1 MTKEKNQNDTQQEIV
16 YNSIAYPIVESVLE
30 GYNGTLF
37 KYGYTDTE
45 KSQSISGQDEP
56 ISERGIIPKSFKH
69 IFRSIKGTSNT
80 QFLVYASFIEI
91 YNQQIRDLLSNNSKQ
106 FQLRQKLET
115 VDLAG
120 SENQS
125 KIQAMGS
132 RLKEA
137 VHINLSFTTLG
148 NVISSLIDPKAAY
161 PYRDS
166 KLARILQDSLGGHQ
180 NCNEMNIDPADYNCD
195 ETISTLRHAHR
206 VKYIQNS
213 AKIKEDLK
221 QALIRKF
228 QDEICSQKQ
237 QLSGF
242 LESGRDISQNGEVKP
257 NNENE
262 VKKIQ
267 EDKQLQVKE
276 KQQLIQQFQENQQKQ
291 QQQNQ
296 QQQKLLD
303 QLYKMQHKIIYRE
316 ETFKRDLE
324 NERQLNKQLQQ
335 VKERDSQTTLQ
346 IQQNEDFMQEMN
358 KKYRNQVE
366 EKLEKQ
372 KKIDNLFLR
381 LNKFNKFFKFK
392 KITRRQFQEE
402 QQNWVFP
409 IQDLTYKCIR
419 KSSESQVSLKEIQSK
434 ELEQDQNIYFVC
446 KEEGLIREVIC
457 GYEIEA
463 LYLNTDSFLN
473 FRVKRLEFNITYN
486 CLILVQE
493 NLKVQIIL
501 LTVLNS
507 HLKDELQ

>member
-242 LESGRDISQNGEVKP
+242 LESGRDIKK

-346 IQQNEDFMQEMN
+346 IQQNEDFIVFQIQKN
-358 KKYRNQVE
+358 Y
-366 EKLEKQ
+366 EKTVLRRIAKLGVSNSRFNLQ
-372 KKIDNLFLR
+372 MHKKIQRKLSFPQRNL
-381 LNKFNKFFKFK
+381 
-392 KITRRQFQEE
+392 
-402 QQNWVFP
+402 
-409 IQDLTYKCIR
+409 
-419 KSSESQVSLKEIQSK
+419 
-434 ELEQDQNIYFVC
+434 
-446 KEEGLIREVIC
+446 
-457 GYEIEA
+457 IERA
-463 LYLNTDSFLN
+463 
-473 FRVKRLEFNITYN
+473 
-486 CLILVQE
+486 
-493 NLKVQIIL
+493 
-501 LTVLNS
+501 
-507 HLKDELQ
+507 